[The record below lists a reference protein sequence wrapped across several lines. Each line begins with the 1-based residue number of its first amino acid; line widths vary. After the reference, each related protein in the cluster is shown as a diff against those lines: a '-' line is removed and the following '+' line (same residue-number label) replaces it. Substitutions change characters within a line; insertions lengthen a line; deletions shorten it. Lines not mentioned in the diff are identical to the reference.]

1 MVLDRWDEHHAGH
14 VAGRCCLYFAIRPTS
29 HSTRHVRRSIGEGC
43 WWAGAAAPASSVRAL
58 GRWAPAPYW
67 SVATSAGPSFG
78 SSSSG
83 RRPLLGRA
91 ALLLSIALTVAGC
104 SNSSALD
111 ALDDLEGRISSLE
124 SQASDYEDRIDALET
139 LVEKLQGEIDDL
151 ETSVSRAQATANEAK
166 SIGER
171 ARRVAE
177 EALSCAE
184 AVQSALESLTLDEV
198 EFGVSVSC

>member
-1 MVLDRWDEHHAGH
+1 M
-14 VAGRCCLYFAIRPTS
+14 GRSRPT
-29 HSTRHVRRSIGEGC
+29 RVKRENLR
-43 WWAGAAAPASSVRAL
+43 AGGHPRPSEVLRECGAL
-58 GRWAPAPYW
+58 LLEQLN
-67 SVATSAGPSFG
+67 
-78 SSSSG
+78 G
-83 RRPLLGRA
+83 RRHLLART

-111 ALDDLEGRISSLE
+111 AIDDLEGRISSLE

-139 LVEKLQGEIDDL
+139 LVEKLQGEIDKL
-151 ETSVSRAQATANEAK
+151 ETSVSDAQSTADEAK
-166 SIGER
+166 SIAER
-171 ARRVAE
+171 ARRAAA